1 MYLYMYKFV
10 TLVICQVSMN
20 ALGDR
25 GQPCFIIAHKASVQ
39 SRRIVCWYKLPQNDS
54 NYLIIIIL
62 I

>member
-25 GQPCFIIAHKASVQ
+25 GSAVFHKSVQ
-39 SRRIVCWYKLPQNDS
+39 SRRTVCWYKLPQNDS

-62 I
+62 IQ